1 MPFCG
6 PCFSIEDKFT
16 KSLKKPKHLL
26 ILSSQQRYN
35 TFIIFIIHY
44 GETNAI
50 FENAYRYRDSV
61 RCFGRSAHR
70 RAGVCFLRRPGP
82 SLKQILPASATDEI
96 APEITDAPDETPE
109 KSTCAGQRLAGRHQ
123 SFRPACGRR
132 FQKYLVRVYIG
143 SQSVCV
149 YALNDA
155 GTAYDQLVRTMICS
169 TGTGNATPRG
179 TFKLQGKY
187 RWHSLMGGV
196 YGQYC
201 SRITG
206 SILFHS
212 VPYNVNKNPASMNEV
227 SYSKL
232 GRKASHGCIRL
243 LCRDAQ
249 WIYSNVASGSTVE
262 IVNVQRPARLKA
274 CLGQRRQYRGW
285 DPTDPDSQQSVPWL
299 CRAHAGT
306 DAGAHRKSRPLHRR
320 PPKSRRPRRR
330 KNPPQPHRKAD
341 AFSFPESPRLH
352 HTGRPTKCG
361 LIRYK
366 KSENSGL
373 FSYSGSALPP
383 PEFPACQ
390 HTIQRRFFSSRCAS
404 AIKEAWLSMCSASPS
419 MRLYVHRCAVPCF
432 HIVA

>member
-1 MPFCG
+1 MQFLKTHTAVVVLCCVLVVALIG
-6 PCFSIEDKFT
+6 GLAYAFSDT
-16 KSLKKPKHLL
+16 PAAPVS
-26 ILSSQQRYN
+26 
-35 TFIIFIIHY
+35 
-44 GETNAI
+44 ET
-50 FENAYRYRDSV
+50 E
-61 RCFGRSAHR
+61 
-70 RAGVCFLRRPGP
+70 P
-82 SLKQILPASATDEI
+82 SASATDEI

-109 KSTCAGQRLAGRHQ
+109 EIDPALASASPDATNPSGQPVADASKR
-123 SFRPACGRR
+123 
-132 FQKYLVRVYIG
+132 YLVRVYIG

-262 IVNVQRPARLKA
+262 IVNDSGPRGSKPALA
-274 CLGQRRQYRGW
+274 SGAQYRGW
-285 DPTDPDSQQSVPWL
+285 DPTDPDPNNPYHGYVEPTPVPTP
-299 CRAHAGT
+299 APTEKPTAT
-306 DAGAHRKSRPLHRR
+306 PAPTEKPTPTPTEKPTPTPTEKPTPSP
-320 PPKSRRPRRR
+320 S
-330 KNPPQPHRKAD
+330 
-341 AFSFPESPRLH
+341 ESP
-352 HTGRPTKCG
+352 TP
-361 LIRYK
+361 
-366 KSENSGL
+366 
-373 FSYSGSALPP
+373 
-383 PEFPACQ
+383 
-390 HTIQRRFFSSRCAS
+390 
-404 AIKEAWLSMCSASPS
+404 SPS
-419 MRLYVHRCAVPCF
+419 KTSDVNA
-432 HIVA
+432 A